1 MSNWICDKCGANYID
16 VSHQEP
22 SVLKQELELRKF
34 KKLEKI
40 VRYKIDPLL
49 AVIQLMN
56 NPIMVK
62 QAEEI
67 RLSYDTLIDWGQ
79 SDEI

>member
-1 MSNWICDKCGANYID
+1 VSNWICDKCGANYID

-67 RLSYDTLIDWGQ
+67 RHSYDTLIDWEIV
-79 SDEI
+79 DE

>member
-1 MSNWICDKCGANYID
+1 MSNWVCDKCGATYID

-56 NPIMVK
+56 NPVMVK
-62 QAEEI
+62 QAEET
-67 RLSYDTLIDWGQ
+67 RQSYDSLIDWEQ
-79 SDEI
+79 SDE

>member
-1 MSNWICDKCGANYID
+1 MSNWICDKCGATYID